1 MAEDLSIKLPDGRTL
16 SYTTFGAKLDSSASQ
31 KVVFYF
37 HGFPGTHNEGRPV
50 HEAAAKRGIVVIG
63 ITRPGF
69 GDSSPQSKRTFLSFP
84 PDVLYLA
91 NHLNVQNFAILGI
104 SGGGPYALACL
115 LALPAERL
123 RSVAVVS
130 GMWPISFGTAGM
142 MPHLRVMHN
151 VARWAPSLVGWLV
164 GYGLSGPAQ
173 DTEHPERFDELMS
186 MGFKSWPTEDQ
197 EVIFN
202 EGNIFAALSQ
212 SSREAL
218 KHGTKAFADEA
229 GMFANR
235 WDFSLEDIPTDGR
248 LVLWHG
254 AKDANVPIA
263 MADQAAKLISD
274 VEYNRYDNE
283 GHLSLCSKHMD
294 RILES
299 LTRKYGA

>member
-151 VARWAPSLVGWLV
+151 VARWAPSFVGWLV

-229 GMFANR
+229 GNVRKPLGLLIGGYTNR
-235 WDFSLEDIPTDGR
+235 WSI
-248 LVLWHG
+248 
-254 AKDANVPIA
+254 
-263 MADQAAKLISD
+263 DQAAKLISD